1 MPITTIF
8 LDRDGTIIEDRHYLA
23 DPDGVTLLPHAAE
36 ALARFAAE
44 GMRIFIVTNQS
55 GIGRG
60 YYSLEEYLACEARLN
75 AMLQEHGVTVAATA
89 HCPHAPDARCMC
101 RKPRIGLWE
110 QLCDAHGLK
119 ADECIMIGDKM
130 ADINFGRNAGFAAS
144 ILVLTGKGEKTASD
158 YGFSKG
164 IQLPA
169 CSTPHFVAD
178 DLADAADWIFSIIQA
193 AKGSVLKDAQ

>member
-8 LDRDGTIIEDRHYLA
+8 LDRDGTIIEDRHYLSA
-23 DPDGVTLLPHAAE
+23 PDGVTLLPQAAE
-36 ALARFAAE
+36 ALSRFAAE

-60 YYSLEEYLACEARLN
+60 YYSLEDYLACEERLN
-75 AMLQEHGVTVAATA
+75 SILQEHGVTIADTA
-89 HCPHAPDARCMC
+89 HCPHAPEARCMC

-110 QLCDAHGLK
+110 QLRDAHNLK
-119 ADECIMIGDKM
+119 AEECMMIGDKM

-144 ILVLTGKGEKTASD
+144 ILVLTGKGEKTAND

-169 CSTPHFVAD
+169 CSTPHFVAEN
-178 DLADAADWIFSIIQA
+178 LTDAADWIFSRIQTA
-193 AKGSVLKDAQ
+193 TGSVRKDTI

>member
-23 DPDGVTLLPHAAE
+23 DPDGVVFLSHAAE
-36 ALARFAAE
+36 ALARFAAQ

-60 YYSLEEYLACEARLN
+60 YFALDDYLACETRLN
-75 AMLQEHGVTVAATA
+75 TMLEEHGVTVTATA
-89 HCPHAPDARCMC
+89 YCPHAPENPCTC
-101 RKPRIGLWE
+101 RKPRIGMWE
-110 QLCDAHGLK
+110 QLRDAHGLK
-119 ADECIMIGDKM
+119 AEECIMIGDKM
-130 ADINFGRNAGFAAS
+130 ADINFGRNAHFAAS
-144 ILVLTGKGEKTASD
+144 ILVLTGKGEKTAQD
-158 YGFSKG
+158 YGFPKG

-178 DLADAADWIFSIIQA
+178 NLADAADWIFS
-193 AKGSVLKDAQ
+193 KMKDSL